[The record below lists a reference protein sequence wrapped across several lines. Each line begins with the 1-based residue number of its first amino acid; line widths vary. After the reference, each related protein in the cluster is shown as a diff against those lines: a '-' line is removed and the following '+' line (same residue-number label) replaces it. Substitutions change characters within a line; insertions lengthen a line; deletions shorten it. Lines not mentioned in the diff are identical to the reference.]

1 MVAGNPRMLDVCLKV
16 FRWNAWIMVYLDRLS
31 LCVYGEHVHET
42 KESTYKVL
50 VLYRMPTLEQ
60 ILSSEGTVT
69 PTATNTDD
77 SSNYPSLDYIL
88 SIYQEISN

>member
-60 ILSSEGTVT
+60 ILSSVHQPPQTQMTV
-69 PTATNTDD
+69 PTIH
-77 SSNYPSLDYIL
+77 L
-88 SIYQEISN
+88 